1 MIFHDCTVSLLCFL
15 STHNNITSNNKYKT
29 PFQRHLQP
37 QNVWQHFSRGY
48 QYQNIGSLGSS
59 FLNQRKRM
67 GTPTS
72 EHPSF
77 KQDYDMSSVDFSDK
91 RNDSVEWRTSTLNLS
106 PRTVATR
113 TCHLEKF
120 WKASASTGSV
130 RCAYHT
136 VLTNRLIERVSCK
149 KENVNVTD
157 SPVRNRYLL
166 HRQSWFVFLS

>member
-15 STHNNITSNNKYKT
+15 ST

-149 KENVNVTD
+149 KENVNVNSSD
-157 SPVRNRYLL
+157 SPVRNRYL